1 MNLDRNMKIINYT
14 KVKPQQIKD
23 KESANLIRIKKFLY
37 PSNFDLNKLKGNKMN
52 KHNISFILKKNSSMN
67 DIYKRKIVKINLNA
81 EDKLNKVNV
90 NGKDTMEV
98 LSDLMSQG
106 EYLSE
111 RLNKKLEKINSLIE
125 IKLPFPSNYELI
137 LKYIKNNPKLLNYED
152 SIRMKYATPISK
164 EKKNNINQ
172 NMRNRLLTIKE
183 DIEKKTDEFLQN
195 NLTNSIFLPKLNNS
209 KTTRFY
215 SKINS
220 AQSITCKSSD
230 NIESTNSFDIK
241 NDTVF
246 LTSKK

>member
-1 MNLDRNMKIINYT
+1 
-14 KVKPQQIKD
+14 
-23 KESANLIRIKKFLY
+23 
-37 PSNFDLNKLKGNKMN
+37 
-52 KHNISFILKKNSSMN
+52 
-67 DIYKRKIVKINLNA
+67 
-81 EDKLNKVNV
+81 
-90 NGKDTMEV
+90 
-98 LSDLMSQG
+98 
-106 EYLSE
+106 
-111 RLNKKLEKINSLIE
+111 
-125 IKLPFPSNYELI
+125 
-137 LKYIKNNPKLLNYED
+137 
-152 SIRMKYATPISK
+152 
-164 EKKNNINQ
+164 
-172 NMRNRLLTIKE
+172 MRNRLLTIKE